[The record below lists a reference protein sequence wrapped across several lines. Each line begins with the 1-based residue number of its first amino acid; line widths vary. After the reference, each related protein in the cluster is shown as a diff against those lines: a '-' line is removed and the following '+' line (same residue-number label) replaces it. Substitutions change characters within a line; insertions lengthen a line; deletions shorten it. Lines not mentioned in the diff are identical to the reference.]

1 MGGPPSWRGVAVC
14 TCMPALLDDLAAG
27 TPTLPRL
34 TPVKGSYSPGGAAS
48 AHTHDAG
55 GAVDLS
61 IAGWTAAQVWQLLKE
76 ARARGLVLW
85 HRTAAQSFTP
95 HAHGIVAGC
104 PHLSGLA
111 DPVVGTAAWQIKE
124 YRAGRNG
131 LASRGPDDGPRDH
144 VDATW
149 WTYQQEEQQ
158 NMPTAAEI
166 AAAVWS
172 HIIPAR
178 GAAPYTT
185 GPAAACDWLADARVL
200 LGAIAAVVNALPADV
215 HAALADNDVD
225 PQVLAAAVANAI
237 PPGIAALVADEL
249 TRRLA
254 T

>member
-34 TPVKGSYSPGGAAS
+34 TPVKGSYSPGGDAS
-48 AHTHDAG
+48 AHTHDDG

-166 AAAVWS
+166 AAAVWDHQIS
-172 HIIPAR
+172 
-178 GAAPYTT
+178 TT
-185 GPAAACDWLADARVL
+185 DGRLPAAAWQHLGDTRGIVEQVETAVRDARRESSADNLAAVIVDRIGLSLADAL
-200 LGAIAAVVNALPADV
+200 I
-215 HAALADNDVD
+215 AALAAKVK
-225 PQVLAAAVANAI
+225 AMTA
-237 PPGIAALVADEL
+237 
-249 TRRLA
+249 
-254 T
+254 

>member
-1 MGGPPSWRGVAVC
+1 MGGPPAWRGVTVC
-14 TCMPALLDDLAAG
+14 TCMPPLLDDLAAG

-48 AHTHDAG
+48 AHTHDGG
-55 GAVDLS
+55 GALDLS

-85 HRTAAQSFTP
+85 HRTAAQGFTP

-131 LASRGPDDGPRDH
+131 LASRGPDDGPRRRGR
-144 VDATW
+144 ATW

-158 NMPTAAEI
+158 NMPTAEQI
-166 AAAVWS
+166 AAAVWAHPIQS
-172 HIIPAR
+172 TGKEFTA
-178 GAAPYTT
+178 GAA
-185 GPAAACDWLADARVL
+185 AFVADTRVFV
-200 LGAIAAVVNALPADV
+200 GWTNDAVNALPALIQQSPDS
-215 HAALADNDVD
+215 AALADVIVD
-225 PQVLAAAVANAI
+225 RIGLSLADALLSALAAKVKAM
-237 PPGIAALVADEL
+237 
-249 TRRLA
+249 TS
-254 T
+254 